1 MNQSFGVFLAYY
13 IENDRFPGATNLQY
27 AFIGGLSISCA
38 LLISPLVT
46 YITRTFGTKY
56 TLGLGVILETISF
69 IGASFASRTW
79 HLFLSQGVCFGFG
92 MGLLFLGSV
101 GIIPQWF
108 VKRRGLANALGSSG
122 SGIGGLVYN
131 LAVQAMLKSVG
142 LAWTFRILAI
152 IVFVTCVFST
162 IIIRDRNKA
171 IGASQMV
178 FDVTLFKRI
187 EYLMMLAW
195 GFLSILGLIVL
206 LFSLPNYANYIG
218 LTPSQGAVVGAV
230 LNLGQGVGR
239 PIVGFASDKTGKMNG
254 AGFFTFLTGLFCL
267 VVWIFAKS
275 YGVLI
280 FFALIVG
287 LVCGTFWA
295 TIAPVAAEIVGL
307 KHLASALSINWL
319 VLVIPATGEFSFA
332 PYRQVLLLNFLQF
345 PKQLLCN
352 SVPLAIFTL
361 KSMLASFILARRS
374 SYGLSVPGSLDKWR
388 WLPLS
393 RVKSFE
399 KSMRC
404 RHMGRT
410 QLLLARGRRR
420 ASYGVCLFGRRFEF
434 FSLSRR
440 V

>member
-38 LLISPLVT
+38 LFISPLVT

-122 SGIGGLVYN
+122 SGIGGLIYN

-206 LFSLPNYANYIG
+206 LFSLPNYASYIG

-319 VLVIPATGEFSFA
+319 VLVIPATGECSLH
-332 PYRQVLLLNFLQF
+332 P
-345 PKQLLCN
+345 
-352 SVPLAIFTL
+352 S
-361 KSMLASFILARRS
+361 KS
-374 SYGLSVPGSLDKWR
+374 
-388 WLPLS
+388 
-393 RVKSFE
+393 
-399 KSMRC
+399 RC
-404 RHMGRT
+404 
-410 QLLLARGRRR
+410 
-420 ASYGVCLFGRRFEF
+420 
-434 FSLSRR
+434 
-440 V
+440 